1 MATAIDNTPAS
12 ISTKAVQKLA
22 QLIKSLVDSKEVNVE
37 NQMTAISEALN
48 ELNARVSG
56 LETPDYLPDLV
67 GNSID
72 TQEIPRV
79 GGCSVILTGSGAPA
93 VNTDFIGQVYIDT
106 TNAKFYFAKAVGNS
120 TNWVMPY
127 VKASSGIP
135 STDLASGVQTS
146 LGKADSALQSSNI
159 VTSWS
164 STTSDS
170 KIPSEKLVKDTVD
183 TLNNAIASIGSY
195 EVVSLTTGANP
206 HPDVASPSTK
216 VIYLTK
222 DSSSTATDP
231 YTEWIWIDGTPGTW
245 EVIGETSIALPDAST
260 SEKGIVQLEDSHT
273 STSTTKAATPKN
285 VKEAYDLADSK
296 YSLPSGGIPKTDL
309 ASGVQS
315 SLDDADSALQPSDI
329 VTEWSSTTSDSK
341 VPSEKLTKDSLDAK
355 LNISSVDDVPTKNS
369 SNYVKSSGIYD
380 NEQVLVQALN
390 EIYQNIKSLEEKRDK
405 FDNVD
410 TNTIHTMEVPFVGTS
425 KIISYGSGAPTSKP
439 EFIGQLYVDITN
451 KKFYFAKGI
460 GNSEEWSSSYSLPTD
475 GIPKTDLA
483 SGVQSSLDKADSA
496 IKGVIVDY
504 TQLTPDSDGAVTIP
518 NASRTVVGVV
528 QLDDSH
534 TSTSTTTAATPNA
547 VKEAY
552 DLANS
557 KYTFP
562 TGGIPKSDLASGV
575 QSSLDKADSAIKGVI
590 VDYTQLTPDSDG
602 AVTIPNASRTVVGVV
617 QLDDSHTS
625 TSTTTAATPNAV
637 KEAYDLANSKYTF
650 PTGGIPKS
658 DLASG
663 VQSSLDKADG
673 SFQSADVVTGWSSTT
688 SNSKVPSEKLVNDT
702 FQLKQSAL
710 PIDDSDP
717 QDVIFNIRVAGAR
730 SADAAATANTAGSLV
745 ASVNAGNQITPVY
758 FLNGTPQGCE
768 MYSKV
773 ISVSDIGVEGISNYD
788 TGDTPI
794 TADYILNNASA
805 DSAGRT
811 LNIQR
816 LILNRAYRVMMPG
829 GSYTGAL
836 DLCNGNGN
844 TFNIYNGGTF
854 RNNLVRERINGGTHG
869 SSYTSYL
876 IRTDTNTVWLVW
888 GY

>member
-575 QSSLDKADSAIKGVI
+575 QSSLDKAD
-590 VDYTQLTPDSDG
+590 
-602 AVTIPNASRTVVGVV
+602 
-617 QLDDSHTS
+617 
-625 TSTTTAATPNAV
+625 
-637 KEAYDLANSKYTF
+637 
-650 PTGGIPKS
+650 
-658 DLASG
+658 
-663 VQSSLDKADG
+663 G